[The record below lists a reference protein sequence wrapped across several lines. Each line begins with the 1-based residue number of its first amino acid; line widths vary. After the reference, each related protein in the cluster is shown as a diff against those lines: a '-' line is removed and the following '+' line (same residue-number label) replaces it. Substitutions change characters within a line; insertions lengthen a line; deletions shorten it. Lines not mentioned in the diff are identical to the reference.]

1 MARKSVLLPEELY
14 NNIQKM
20 EVSSFGIPLNM
31 SMAKKID
38 FLYFYYNVEQVQ
50 SETEEEFKKNNP
62 NYIVDLSKI
71 NDLKKHAW
79 ERFPKITDKMTK
91 EICD

>member
-71 NDLKKHAW
+71 NDLKKHA
-79 ERFPKITDKMTK
+79 
-91 EICD
+91 

>member
-38 FLYFYYNVEQVQ
+38 FLYFYYNVEVVQV
-50 SETEEEFKKNNP
+50 ETEEEFRKNNH
-62 NYIVDLSKI
+62 NYRPELMVGKQ
-71 NDLKKHAW
+71 
-79 ERFPKITDKMTK
+79 TDN
-91 EICD
+91 ISIDISSLWD